1 MSKNKT
7 QKILIP
13 KGTVDPNED
22 TLIEI
27 PADMQ
32 ELPIVVAKKPGSGQ
46 NIVSLE
52 KYSKNVEL
60 GGNKYSMSEDR
71 SSIRIKENDK
81 TYSPRHSS
89 SFRNS

>member
-1 MSKNKT
+1 MSKNRT

-27 PADMQ
+27 PVEMQ

-46 NIVSLE
+46 SIVSLE
-52 KYSKNVEL
+52 RYSKNVDAR
-60 GGNKYSMSEDR
+60 GNKYSMSEDR
-71 SSIRIKENDK
+71 SSIKIRENDK
-81 TYSPRHSS
+81 ICSPRHPGSL
-89 SFRNS
+89 